1 MWAFRTWLISLLK
14 FAVVKKKKIRLL
26 YKQGFAS
33 VIVTIS
39 IASKQNCNDNF

>member
-1 MWAFRTWLISLLK
+1 MQAFRTWLISLLK
-14 FAVVKKKKIRLL
+14 FTVVKKIGLL
-26 YKQGFAS
+26 YKQCFAS